1 MDYKKIQGFIKYF
14 ESSKL
19 TTLSIED
26 GKFKISL
33 SKLNTP
39 SAVEIKPQPT
49 AVLPSPNSTNN
60 QTTSPLT
67 KSNEDTS
74 GLKPL
79 VSPLVGTYYSAS
91 SPTAEPFVK
100 VGQKVNKGQA
110 VCIIEAMK
118 IMNEITAP
126 FSGVVEKI
134 HVKNGDVLGFN
145 QPIMVIRP
153 QD

>member
-33 SKLNTP
+33 SKLQT
-39 SAVEIKPQPT
+39 SAVEIKQTPPQP
-49 AVLPSPNSTNN
+49 V
-60 QTTSPLT
+60 TTSP
-67 KSNEDTS
+67 TS
-74 GLKPL
+74 VSSTAVAKAQDEATGLKPL
-79 VSPLVGTYYSAS
+79 VSPLVGTYYSAN
-91 SPTAEPFVK
+91 SPTSEPFVK
-100 VGQKVNKGQA
+100 VGQKVNKGQP

-126 FSGVVEKI
+126 FTGIVEKI
-134 HVKNGDVLGFN
+134 NVKNGDVLGFN
-145 QPIMVIRP
+145 QPIMIIRP

>member
-33 SKLNTP
+33 SKLQSSPEVVTKTVSP
-39 SAVEIKPQPT
+39 TVSSAVQP
-49 AVLPSPNSTNN
+49 VPPVVHESKTN
-60 QTTSPLT
+60 QDS
-67 KSNEDTS
+67 S
-74 GLKPL
+74 GFKPL

-100 VGQKVNKGQA
+100 VGQKVNKGQT

-126 FSGVVEKI
+126 FSGIIEKI
-134 HVKNGDVLGFN
+134 NVKNGDVLGFN
-145 QPIMVIRP
+145 QSIMVIRP

>member
-33 SKLNTP
+33 SKLQ
-39 SAVEIKPQPT
+39 SAPVGETKVSSSLPIVPPQPT
-49 AVLPSPNSTNN
+49 SGPLPNVPKSVEDNSVL
-60 QTTSPLT
+60 
-67 KSNEDTS
+67 KSV
-74 GLKPL
+74 L
-79 VSPLVGTYYSAS
+79 SPLVGTYYSAS
-91 SPTAEPFVK
+91 SPTADPFVK
-100 VGQKVNKGQA
+100 VGQKVNKGQP

-126 FSGVVEKI
+126 FSGVIEKI
-134 HVKNGDVLGFN
+134 NVKNGDVLGFN
-145 QPIMVIRP
+145 QTIMVIRP

>member
-33 SKLNTP
+33 SKLQT
-39 SAVEIKPQPT
+39 SAVEIKHTPAQP
-49 AVLPSPNSTNN
+49 V
-60 QTTSPLT
+60 TTSP
-67 KSNEDTS
+67 TS
-74 GLKPL
+74 VSSTAVAKAQDEATGLKPL
-79 VSPLVGTYYSAS
+79 VSPLVGTYYSAN
-91 SPTAEPFVK
+91 SPTSEPFVK
-100 VGQKVNKGQA
+100 VGQKVNKGQP

-126 FSGVVEKI
+126 FTGIVEKI
-134 HVKNGDVLGFN
+134 NVKNGDVLGFN
-145 QPIMVIRP
+145 QPIMIIRP

>member
-1 MDYKKIQGFIKYF
+1 MDYKKIQAFIKYF

-33 SKLNTP
+33 SKLQTP
-39 SAVEIKPQPT
+39 AVEIKQTPAQPVT
-49 AVLPSPNSTNN
+49 PLPSSSSSLSSASSSKT
-60 QTTSPLT
+60 QDES
-67 KSNEDTS
+67 S

-79 VSPLVGTYYSAS
+79 VSPLVGTYYSAN
-91 SPTAEPFVK
+91 SPTSEPFVK
-100 VGQKVNKGQA
+100 VGQKVNKGQP

-126 FSGVVEKI
+126 FAGIVEKI
-134 HVKNGDVLGFN
+134 NVKNGDVLGFN
-145 QPIMVIRP
+145 QPIMIIRP

>member
-33 SKLNTP
+33 SKLNTAPINETKATP
-39 SAVEIKPQPT
+39 SSVAVPSQPT
-49 AVLPSPNSTNN
+49 LAPS
-60 QTTSPLT
+60 LA
-67 KSNEDTS
+67 KVNEDTT
-74 GLKPL
+74 GFKPV

-91 SPTAEPFVK
+91 SPTADPFVK
-100 VGQKVNKGQA
+100 VGQKVNKGQP

-126 FSGVVEKI
+126 FSGVIEKI
-134 HVKNGDVLGFN
+134 NVKNGDVLGFN
-145 QPIMVIRP
+145 QTIMVIRP

>member
-33 SKLNTP
+33 SKLQT
-39 SAVEIKPQPT
+39 SAVEIKQTPAQP
-49 AVLPSPNSTNN
+49 V
-60 QTTSPLT
+60 TTSP
-67 KSNEDTS
+67 TS
-74 GLKPL
+74 VSSTAVAKAQDEATGLKPL
-79 VSPLVGTYYSAS
+79 VSPLVGTYYSAN
-91 SPTAEPFVK
+91 SPTSEPFVK
-100 VGQKVNKGQA
+100 VGQKVNKGQP

-126 FSGVVEKI
+126 FTGIVEKI
-134 HVKNGDVLGFN
+134 NVKNGDVLGFN
-145 QPIMVIRP
+145 QPIMIIRP